1 MKIGILTYHKA
12 HNYGAVLQ
20 ALATRIVLEGMGH
33 EVYYIDYWP
42 SYHKDAYKFFSWARF
57 RKQKLGY
64 LKNRL
69 LLWKEIASRIHH
81 FNVDINKYIQPY
93 CKSFLSKEKYDVVVY
108 GSDQIWRK
116 QFSTGRINPV
126 YYGDNLIESSMR
138 VTYAASMGVLIE
150 DIDTKNKVKNW
161 LGGFDHI
168 SVREKD
174 LQQYLS
180 EIGIKSQLVLDPTL
194 LVGKAEWDKIVPE
207 KPLVEQG
214 YVLFYSLNPGA
225 FDTEAIRDF
234 SKKHDLHFVEV
245 KGTAGK
251 DNDNSIS
258 QCGPLEFVS
267 LIKNA
272 DYVFS
277 TSYHGLLFS
286 IIYHKNFFTSF
297 TSNAGRAESIL
308 KITGLEN
315 RMLKPL
321 QDTIPELEMIDYTIV
336 DNKLSSLK
344 ASSLSYLKQATSY
357 E

>member
-12 HNYGAVLQ
+12 HNYGAILQ
-20 ALATRIVLEGMGH
+20 AIATRVVLERMGH
-33 EVYYIDYWP
+33 DVFYIDYWP
-42 SYHKDAYKFFSWARF
+42 SYHKDAYKLFSWSRF

-69 LLWKEIASRIHH
+69 LLWKEISSRIHH
-81 FNVDINKYIQPY
+81 FNADISRYIQPY
-93 CKSFLSKEKYDVVVY
+93 CQSFLSKEKYDVVVY

-116 QFSTGRINPV
+116 QFATGAINPV
-126 YYGDNLIESSMR
+126 YFGENLIESSR
-138 VTYAASMGVLIE
+138 RITYAASMGVLIE
-150 DIDTKNKVKNW
+150 DIDTKNKLKNW
-161 LGGFDHI
+161 LGRFDNV

-174 LQQYLS
+174 LQHYLS
-180 EIGIKSQLVLDPTL
+180 ELGIQSQIVLDPTL
-194 LVGKAEWDKIVPE
+194 LVGKEEWDKIVPE
-207 KPLVEQG
+207 TPLIEPG

-225 FDTEAIRDF
+225 FDTKAIRDF
-234 SKKHDLHFVEV
+234 SKKHALRFVEV

-251 DNDNSIS
+251 DDEKCIS

-286 IIYHKNFFTSF
+286 IIYRKNFFTSF

-308 KITGLEN
+308 KITGLES
-315 RMLKPL
+315 RMLTPL
-321 QDTIPELEMIDYTIV
+321 QETIPELENIDYIIV
-336 DNKLSSLK
+336 DNKLSPLK
-344 ASSLSYLKQATSY
+344 ESSLHYLKQATSY

>member
-12 HNYGAVLQ
+12 HNYGAILQ

-33 EVYYIDYWP
+33 DVYYIDYWP
-42 SYHKDAYKFFSWARF
+42 SYHKDAYKLFSWARF

-69 LLWKEIASRIHH
+69 LLWKEISSRINH
-81 FNVDINKYIQPY
+81 FNVDIRRYIQPY
-93 CKSFLSKEKYDVVVY
+93 CKSFVSKEKYDIVVY
-108 GSDQIWRK
+108 GSDQIWRR
-116 QFSTGRINPV
+116 QFATGDINPV
-126 YYGDNLIESSMR
+126 YFGDNLIESTKR
-138 VTYAASMGVLIE
+138 VTYAA
-150 DIDTKNKVKNW
+150 KVKRW
-161 LGGFDHI
+161 LGRFDHI
-168 SVREKD
+168 SVREKA

-180 EIGIKSQLVLDPTL
+180 ELGIQSQLVLDPTL
-194 LVGKAEWDKIVPE
+194 LVDKAEWDRIVPN
-207 KPLVEQG
+207 KPLVEPG

-225 FDTEAIRDF
+225 FDTNAIRDF
-234 SKKHDLHFVEV
+234 SKKHNLRFVEV

-251 DNDNSIS
+251 DNDTCIS

-272 DYVFS
+272 DFVFS

-286 IIYHKNFFTSF
+286 IIYQKNFFTSF

-315 RMLKPL
+315 RMLQPM
-321 QDTIPELEMIDYTIV
+321 QDTIPELENIDYIFV
-336 DNKLSSLK
+336 EKKLSTLK
-344 ASSLSYLKQATSY
+344 GFSFRYLNQATFY
-357 E
+357 EQ